1 MQIHYVVFFAVSSY
15 AINVYFIM
23 PILPNHYNDMVIL
36 NHNCDIT
43 RLLYLQLKI
52 LDVPHLDF
60 VIFAAAEMS
69 FNQAS
74 ELKNLTWARFENHK
88 FSLCVQSVGFDQYRP
103 IGQYFGVD

>member
-1 MQIHYVVFFAVSSY
+1 
-15 AINVYFIM
+15 
-23 PILPNHYNDMVIL
+23 MVIL
-36 NHNCDIT
+36 NHDCDIT

-74 ELKNLTWARFENHK
+74 EWKNLTWARFENHK
-88 FSLCVQSVGFDQYRP
+88 SSLCAQSIALHRHRKSLKVSKREHLFAP
-103 IGQYFGVD
+103 IE

>member
-1 MQIHYVVFFAVSSY
+1 MAELKTNREMQIHYVVFFAVSSY

-23 PILPNHYNDMVIL
+23 PILLNHYNDMVIS
-36 NHNCDIT
+36 NYDCHIT
-43 RLLYLQLKI
+43 RLLHLHLKI

-74 ELKNLTWARFENHK
+74 EWKNLTWARFENHK
-88 FSLCVQSVGFDQYRP
+88 FSLCAQRILNGP
-103 IGQYFGVD
+103 

>member
-1 MQIHYVVFFAVSSY
+1 MQIHYVVFLAVSSN

-23 PILPNHYNDMVIL
+23 PILLNHYDDMVIS
-36 NHNCDIT
+36 NYDCHIN
-43 RLLYLQLKI
+43 RLLHLHLKV

-74 ELKNLTWARFENHK
+74 EWKNLTWARFENHK
-88 FSLCVQSVGFDQYRP
+88 SSLCAQS
-103 IGQYFGVD
+103 